1 LGMSVSSEMRVVTRS
16 RISWSVVAMAVVLPV
31 VVVG

>member
-1 LGMSVSSEMRVVTRS
+1 MSVSSEMRAVTRS
-16 RISWSVVAMAVVLPV
+16 RISWSVVAMAVVLSVV